1 MATPQENIKIELTK
15 LAIKFKE
22 ISAKGGKP
30 ADYKEIENAIRRL
43 RDNYSETLLAN
54 VVNTFN
60 GRGGDVTLN
69 YEDVIIALGFVPG
82 SSGGTNSNVLIDG
95 GTFTAPNNALIDAGS
110 FV

>member
-22 ISAKGGKP
+22 ISARGGKS

-43 RDNYSETLLAN
+43 RENYSETLLIN
-54 VVNTFN
+54 IVNSFN
-60 GRGGDVTLN
+60 GRDGDVTLT
-69 YEDVIIALGFVPG
+69 YTDVINALGFVPG
-82 SSGGTNSNVLIDG
+82 VGGGTNSNVLIDG
-95 GTFTAPNNALIDAGS
+95 GTFTAPNNALIDAGN

>member
-22 ISAKGGKP
+22 ISARGGKS

-43 RDNYSETLLAN
+43 RENYSETLLTN
-54 VVNTFN
+54 IVNSFN
-60 GRGGDVTLN
+60 GRDGDVTLT
-69 YEDVIIALGFVPG
+69 YTDVINALGFVPG
-82 SSGGTNSNVLIDG
+82 VGGGTNSNVLIDG
-95 GTFTAPNNALIDAGS
+95 GTFTAPNNALIDAGN